1 MRFARVRFLPAL
13 RGLGLLGVLGG
24 GWWWWHGAPPAAGK
38 IPDPAGTVHASSRT
52 VHFEANARPAT
63 DDSAPAAVG
72 PTRAEPGPAGSELEL
87 PAAAAAQF
95 AALCELR
102 LLAADTELD
111 LSHRE
116 WATLSA
122 LVTETQQVRL
132 AYEAE
137 IARTEMLAPGRHRLE
152 IPAYAEAGDELRRR
166 FQAELRATLGDDVAA
181 EVREKFGTKL
191 EALFAG
197 FGVSSQTLDIT
208 GDPVRAPA
216 EVTVERTARYWNSVD
231 GGERVT
237 TRREVIWPRAE
248 VPADHGWTVM
258 LALISNSD

>member
-1 MRFARVRFLPAL
+1 MRFARVRFLPVL

-24 GWWWWHGAPPAAGK
+24 GWWWWHSAPPEAGK
-38 IPDPAGTVHASSRT
+38 IPDPAGTVLASGRV
-52 VHFEANARPAT
+52 VHFEVNARPAT
-63 DDSAPAAVG
+63 DDSAPTAVE
-72 PTRAEPGPAGSELEL
+72 PTRVEPGPAAPVLEL
-87 PAAAAAQF
+87 PAEAAAQF

-116 WATLSA
+116 WAALSA
-122 LVTETQQVRL
+122 LVSETQQVRL

-137 IARTEMLAPGRHRLE
+137 IARTEMLAPGRHRVD

-231 GGERVT
+231 GGKRVT
-237 TRREVIWPRAE
+237 TRRDVQF
-248 VPADHGWTVM
+248 PAAADPASEAWLPL
-258 LALISNSD
+258 LALLEKTE